1 MTGDDDENRYPDTRP
16 PRLAATGASLARPR
30 GGPARQAPLAQAQQ
44 ARQQLEQALNDH
56 LSVLREAELALSCVL
71 TLLLRHDEEMFA
83 GKQLRVLLEP
93 FQQQMEVALHG
104 LEGLR

>member
-1 MTGDDDENRYPDTRP
+1 MKTAIPIPGRHALRQLEQALHA
-16 PRLAATGASLARPR
+16 LAADPR
-30 GGPARQAPLAQAQQ
+30 AQVPLAQAQQ

>member
-1 MTGDDDENRYPDTRP
+1 M
-16 PRLAATGASLARPR
+16 
-30 GGPARQAPLAQAQQ
+30 
-44 ARQQLEQALNDH
+44 
-56 LSVLREAELALSCVL
+56 LREAELALSCVL